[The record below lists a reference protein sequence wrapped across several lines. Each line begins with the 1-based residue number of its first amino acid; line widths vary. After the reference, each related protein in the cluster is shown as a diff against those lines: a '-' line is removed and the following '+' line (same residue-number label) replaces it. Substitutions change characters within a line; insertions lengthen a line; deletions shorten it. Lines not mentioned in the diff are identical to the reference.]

1 MDSDISKN
9 INELK
14 SLSSNIEDYE
24 NIIKAKIIDIGKEL
38 SPIYKKAGIYC
49 RTEEFILEGNKEADY
64 CLYGHLLIDNDGIQ
78 LCTREFSWEPE
89 DIYDKEINVNN
100 WRIKW
105 IQIIIGKNGIIIKE
119 LIEGLV
125 KEAKEATQDRN
136 SSFQKVQTLLAK
148 PIENELSNLM
158 QIHSEYDP
166 SNVEEKV
173 IGAIEKFNRQ
183 LKDDALKDLA
193 GVLEFLKEKGELK
206 KVITNKDTEVLSK
219 IANNFDIRHHD
230 ENHKGNYDKSMKD
243 WIFYYY
249 LNTIQMVLKLIA
261 SS

>member
-1 MDSDISKN
+1 
-9 INELK
+9 
-14 SLSSNIEDYE
+14 
-24 NIIKAKIIDIGKEL
+24 
-38 SPIYKKAGIYC
+38 
-49 RTEEFILEGNKEADY
+49 
-64 CLYGHLLIDNDGIQ
+64 
-78 LCTREFSWEPE
+78 
-89 DIYDKEINVNN
+89 
-100 WRIKW
+100 
-105 IQIIIGKNGIIIKE
+105 
-119 LIEGLV
+119 
-125 KEAKEATQDRN
+125 
-136 SSFQKVQTLLAK
+136 
-148 PIENELSNLM
+148 M